1 MKAVH
6 EAGYRG
12 IAPYMRGYGEPDA
25 SARLTD
31 VAEFNVYRL
40 AGDMLALLQHI
51 GTEKAA
57 LVGHDHGANL
67 GWQLALLHPEI
78 FKTYTVKQFFSSN
91 HLITN
96 TKFSWIK

>member
-67 GWQLALLHPEI
+67 GWQLALLI
-78 FKTYTVKQFFSSN
+78 RAT
-91 HLITN
+91 
-96 TKFSWIK
+96 

>member
-6 EAGYRG
+6 EAGFRG

-40 AGDMLALLQHI
+40 AGDMLALLQDI

-57 LVGHDHGANL
+57 LSAALEKDLDAVRTEHIAWLREGAC
-67 GWQLALLHPEI
+67 
-78 FKTYTVKQFFSSN
+78 VKSVTRFPSASRTA
-91 HLITN
+91 H
-96 TKFSWIK
+96 